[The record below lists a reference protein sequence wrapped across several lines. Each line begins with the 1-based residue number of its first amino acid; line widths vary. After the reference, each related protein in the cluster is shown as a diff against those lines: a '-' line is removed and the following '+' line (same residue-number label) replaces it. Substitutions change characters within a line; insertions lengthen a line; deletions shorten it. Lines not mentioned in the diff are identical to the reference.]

1 MKRACNPFRYKSS
14 IETDVR
20 KTFARIRRA
29 QLAARRKEEAVETA
43 SRMAAEV
50 NQKASLVKT

>member
-1 MKRACNPFRYKSS
+1 MKRAGNSFRYKSS

-29 QLAARRKEEAVETA
+29 QLAARRKEAAIETA
-43 SRMAAEV
+43 SQMVADA
-50 NQKASLVKT
+50 NQKASLGKT